1 MGHQN
6 CDRRQA
12 LAPSRQSSHVLFD
25 SRTTR
30 VSPDVLLSAV
40 TYSNLAT
47 HHSAP
52 WAMIHMLT
60 VSRTRVACEHLA
72 LLDRPTNLVEL
83 ATSVCTVGIPICM
96 DGAACTLYQQHTNYT
111 MGHSDLRSAALYGS
125 RNIGGQNTGNYRLV
139 NYLPVITGNYQRHFQ
154 ITR

>member
-1 MGHQN
+1 MGHH
-6 CDRRQA
+6 RIKTATAAKRWRQA
-12 LAPSRQSSHVLFD
+12 GLSSHVLFD

-72 LLDRPTNLVEL
+72 LLDRPTTLVEI
-83 ATSVCTVGIPICM
+83 ATWN
-96 DGAACTLYQQHTNYT
+96 AAGHHT
-111 MGHSDLRSAALYGS
+111 
-125 RNIGGQNTGNYRLV
+125 
-139 NYLPVITGNYQRHFQ
+139 
-154 ITR
+154 

>member
-60 VSRTRVACEHLA
+60 VSRTRAVACEHLA
-72 LLDRPTNLVEL
+72 LLDRPTTLVEI
-83 ATSVCTVGIPICM
+83 ATWN
-96 DGAACTLYQQHTNYT
+96 AAGHHT
-111 MGHSDLRSAALYGS
+111 
-125 RNIGGQNTGNYRLV
+125 
-139 NYLPVITGNYQRHFQ
+139 
-154 ITR
+154 

>member
-12 LAPSRQSSHVLFD
+12 LAPSRQSNHVLFD

-72 LLDRPTNLVEL
+72 LLDKPTTLVEI
-83 ATSVCTVGIPICM
+83 ATWN
-96 DGAACTLYQQHTNYT
+96 AAGHHT
-111 MGHSDLRSAALYGS
+111 
-125 RNIGGQNTGNYRLV
+125 
-139 NYLPVITGNYQRHFQ
+139 
-154 ITR
+154 